1 MARVK
6 YFDNNDKE
14 WKYADIAGGGG
25 SGNVNVDLSNYFNKQ
40 EVLNLIK
47 NINSGVA
54 QIQYRI
60 NDQAEDYTTTS
71 EDFDGVT
78 LIRCLKET
86 DQAITVTKPD
96 ESFKGNTLTIRKVGW
111 DETSTV
117 TILPGDGVTLTPSDG
132 NVLRR
137 SGSTVGLLYV
147 GNGVF
152 DIFGELA

>member
-1 MARVK
+1 MARIK
-6 YFDNNDKE
+6 YFDNNDKD

-40 EVLNLIK
+40 EVLNLLK
-47 NINSGVA
+47 NINSGVMP
-54 QIQYRI
+54 ILYRI
-60 NDQAEDYTTTS
+60 NNQSEDYTTTAD
-71 EDFDGVT
+71 DFDGAT

-86 DQAITVTKPD
+86 DQVITVTKPE
-96 ESFKGNTLTIRKVGW
+96 ESFKGNTITIRKVGF

-117 TILPGDGVTLTPSDG
+117 TILPGDGVTLEPADG

-147 GNGVF
+147 GDGVF